1 LCLVILGGGPGS
13 LRDEEIHVVLQL
25 GQRNIIRVILLSIFQ
40 NFLFIRKESREEI
53 IIFFFGE
60 RLCPVLETYSKETGI
75 TGQSLNGFDQIGLQ
89 RSLVGL
95 RDVVGDKLKRR
106 KTKRKREA
114 MFQQWHERRK
124 KKKKKKKKVPPAKVG
139 SFRYFSI
146 ARV

>member
-1 LCLVILGGGPGS
+1 
-13 LRDEEIHVVLQL
+13 
-25 GQRNIIRVILLSIFQ
+25 VILLSILQ

>member
-1 LCLVILGGGPGS
+1 MCLVILGGGPGS

-25 GQRNIIRVILLSIFQ
+25 GQRNIIRVILLSILQ

-106 KTKRKREA
+106 KTKRKREG
-114 MFQQWHERRK
+114 H
-124 KKKKKKKKVPPAKVG
+124 VP
-139 SFRYFSI
+139 
-146 ARV
+146 